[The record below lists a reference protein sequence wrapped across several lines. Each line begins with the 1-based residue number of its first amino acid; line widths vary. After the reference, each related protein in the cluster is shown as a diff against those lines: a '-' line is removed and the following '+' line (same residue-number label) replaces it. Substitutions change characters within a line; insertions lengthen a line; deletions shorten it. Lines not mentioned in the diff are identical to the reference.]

1 MSWFVLCVKS
11 QQERKVTDILR
22 KMNVEVYC
30 PMIKETRIWSDR
42 EKVVETPLFKSYVFV
57 NLTEKYRGIVF
68 GAPGVI
74 RYLFYMGKPAVVRD
88 EEIWEIKK
96 WLAEG
101 DTNNLHELAEIIPG
115 SQIVVQKGLLKDHE
129 GTVYW
134 INKSNISFVLKEM
147 GGVVVQAKLKDVI

>member
-1 MSWFVLCVKS
+1 MSWFVLCVKA
-11 QQERKVTDILR
+11 QQEKKVTDILR

-42 EKVVETPLFKSYVFV
+42 EKVVETPLFKNYVFV

-74 RYLFYMGKPAVVRD
+74 RYLFYLGKPAVVRD

-96 WLAEG
+96 WVAEG
-101 DTNNLHELAEIIPG
+101 DTNNLHELAAIIPG

-134 INKSNISFVLKEM
+134 INKSNISFALKEM
-147 GGVVVQAKLKDVI
+147 GVVVQAKLKDVI